1 LTTLKEYKK
10 YFFETLKSDF
20 PNTEIDTFFAFLME
34 EYLNFKRIDIVLKP
48 DFLVDDI
55 TKNELN
61 IALEKLKNHEPIQYI
76 LGKTEFFG
84 FPFIVNKNTLIPRP
98 ETEELVVWI
107 LEEVTLLQKSILKE
121 ISILDIGTG
130 SGCIAILFSKK
141 LRNAKTYAIDISKKA
156 LKIAKKNA
164 KLNKVF
170 INFFEIDILKINS
183 LENLKKDQ
191 NSSNQPV
198 KFDIIVS
205 NPPYVRN
212 SEKIEINRNVLE
224 NEPHQALFVSD
235 ENPLLFYEKIADL
248 SKKHL
253 TENGILFFE
262 INQYLGKEILEM
274 LLQKGVKNF
283 EIRKD
288 LFGNERMIK
297 ATF

>member
-1 LTTLKEYKK
+1 MTTLKEYKK

-130 SGCIAILFSKK
+130 SGCIAISFSEK

-262 INQYLGKEILEM
+262 INQYLGKEIFEM

>member
-1 LTTLKEYKK
+1 MTTLKEYKK

-121 ISILDIGTG
+121 ISIIDIGTG

-235 ENPLLFYEKIADL
+235 ENPLLFYEKIAYL

>member
-1 LTTLKEYKK
+1 MTTLKEYKK

-274 LLQKGVKNF
+274 LLQKV
-283 EIRKD
+283 
-288 LFGNERMIK
+288 
-297 ATF
+297 